1 MAKAPKT
8 SLSGLSDAPIMS
20 RSEDTLNMRAYAE
33 ALADFT
39 RTCKTPMTISIQGD
53 WGSGK
58 SSVMHMVEA
67 EIKNA
72 SDKSLTTKT
81 IWFDTWQFAQFGSD
95 ASLPVTL
102 LSTFI
107 RQLESDSKTKG
118 NLGQQALGILS
129 KIANH
134 PLGKTAIRAGTFGV
148 GNVDDWKSD
157 ESGPSPSELLAEL
170 RPKLEQLLQQ
180 EGRVVFFVDDL
191 DRIPPIQA
199 VTLLETIKIFLNV
212 RNVVFILALDYEVV
226 ERGLKDK
233 FGMSSSDLGGRS
245 FFDKL
250 IQLPFSIPVGSYKVK
265 EYLRSA
271 LLELG
276 YLDQREG
283 DNLGHVVPLV
293 ERSVGRNPR
302 AIKRVLNS
310 LHLLRLIKEKVGD
323 QEGGKTGLE
332 TPLDAL
338 ELDLAVLC
346 LQSQFEPVYNWLSRG
361 GPVRRGLNRM
371 IDQESHEDVEGAT
384 TGPDSYQV
392 SLDRMFAKAKELG
405 PDRLAQER
413 SRYETFKDTFLRVV
427 GIGEDPDAGDA
438 TTIEPRVDYLARTL
452 DLTRVTSSS
461 AGPTLDSEVRAD
473 LTDREV
479 RRILREITRSTN
491 PDGFWGRMTSLH
503 STIASAPHRPIKVR
517 QKDSENAVRFQF
529 GLARLP
535 ADVTVHIWDN
545 RVHVGLQF
553 DGRTMRNPE
562 NRDIYLKR
570 LQACPSLKDIGIEKL
585 TSEDMTSDDITI
597 RSVSFPDS
605 STEAIRAREPE
616 LIAQVVDFLAA
627 LHNELPGDQLRA

>member
-8 SLSGLSDAPIMS
+8 FLSGLSDAPIMS
-20 RSEDTLNMRAYAE
+20 RGEDTLNMRAYAE

-58 SSVMHMVEA
+58 SSIMHMIQS
-67 EIKNA
+67 EIT
-72 SDKSLTTKT
+72 SDPGKKGGGKA
-81 IWFDTWQFAQFGSD
+81 IWFDTWQFAQFGSGD
-95 ASLPVTL
+95 VLPITL

-107 RQLESDSKTKG
+107 RKLQEGKKGQDQKLKDAMGLVKRILMAPAANVAVKALTGGIVSGSDIAGGEGELSLQSELVDDLRLKLES
-118 NLGQQALGILS
+118 
-129 KIANH
+129 
-134 PLGKTAIRAGTFGV
+134 
-148 GNVDDWKSD
+148 
-157 ESGPSPSELLAEL
+157 LLAD
-170 RPKLEQLLQQ
+170 

-191 DRIPPIQA
+191 DRIPPVQA

-212 RNVVFILALDYEVV
+212 QNVVFILALDYEVV
-226 ERGLKDK
+226 ERGLYQK
-233 FGMSSSDLGGRS
+233 FGMSSADLGGRS

-265 EYLRSA
+265 DYLRSA

-276 YLDQREG
+276 YLDKNEG
-283 DNLGHVVPLV
+283 ENLDQVVKIV

-302 AIKRVLNS
+302 AIKRVFNS

-323 QEGGKTGLE
+323 QEGRKTGLE

-346 LQSQFEPVYNWLSRG
+346 LQTQFEPVYNWLSRSG
-361 GPVRRGLNRM
+361 NVKDKLKRM
-371 IDQESHEDVEGAT
+371 MDQESREDAEDAT
-384 TGPDSYQV
+384 AGPDSYQV
-392 SLDRMFAKAKELG
+392 SLDRMFRRFKEDQ
-405 PDRLAQER
+405 DRLAQER
-413 SRYETFKDTFLRVV
+413 FRYETFKDTFLRVV
-427 GIGEDPDAGDA
+427 RIGEDSDEGDA
-438 TTIEPRVDYLARTL
+438 KTIDPRVEYLARTL

-461 AGPTLDSEVRAD
+461 AEPALDSEVRAD
-473 LTDREV
+473 PTDRDV
-479 RRILREITRSTN
+479 RRVLREITRSTN

-535 ADVTVHIWDN
+535 ADVIVHIWDDQ
-545 RVHVGLQF
+545 VHVGLQF

-570 LQACPSLKDIGIEKL
+570 LQACASLKDIAIEKL
-585 TSEDMTSDDITI
+585 TTDDMTSDNIPI
-597 RSVSFPDS
+597 RSFPFPDS
-605 STEAIRAREPE
+605 SIEAIRAREPE
-616 LIAQVVDFLAA
+616 LIALVVEFLAA
-627 LHNELPGDQLRA
+627 LHNELPTDQFKA

>member
-1 MAKAPKT
+1 MAKTPKT

-20 RSEDTLNMRAYAE
+20 RGEDTLNMRAYAE

-58 SSVMHMVEA
+58 SSIMHMIQS
-67 EIKNA
+67 EIT
-72 SDKSLTTKT
+72 SDPGKKGGAKA
-81 IWFDTWQFAQFGSD
+81 IWFDTWQFAQFGSGD
-95 ASLPVTL
+95 VLPITL

-107 RQLESDSKTKG
+107 RKLQEGKKGQDQKLKDAMGLVKRILMAPAANVAVKALTGGIVSGSDIAGGEGELSLRSELVDDLRLKLES
-118 NLGQQALGILS
+118 
-129 KIANH
+129 
-134 PLGKTAIRAGTFGV
+134 
-148 GNVDDWKSD
+148 
-157 ESGPSPSELLAEL
+157 LLAE
-170 RPKLEQLLQQ
+170 

-191 DRIPPIQA
+191 DRIPPVQA

-212 RNVVFILALDYEVV
+212 QNVVFILALDYEVV
-226 ERGLKDK
+226 ERGLYQK
-233 FGMSSSDLGGRS
+233 FGMSSADLGGRS

-276 YLDQREG
+276 YLDQKEG

-323 QEGGKTGLE
+323 QDCGKTGLE

-346 LQSQFEPVYNWLSRG
+346 LQSQFEPVYNWLSRSG
-361 GPVRRGLNRM
+361 SVRPRLNRM
-371 IDQESHEDVEGAT
+371 IDQESREDVEGNTA
-384 TGPDSYQV
+384 GPDSYQV

-427 GIGEDPDAGDA
+427 GIGEDSDEGDA
-438 TTIEPRVDYLARTL
+438 KTIEPRVDYLARTL

-461 AGPTLDSEVRAD
+461 AEPALDSEVRAGTID
-473 LTDREV
+473 PEV
-479 RRILREITRSTN
+479 RRVLREMTHSSN
-491 PDGFWGRMTSLH
+491 PDGFWGRMTRVYEE
-503 STIASAPHRPIKVR
+503 IASDPIRPIRVR
-517 QKDSENAVRFQF
+517 QKDAENSVRFRF
-529 GLARLP
+529 RLRRLP
-535 ADVTVHIWDN
+535 AFVSVRIADDRADVW
-545 RVHVGLQF
+545 LEF
-553 DGRTMRNPE
+553 DGRHLRRAE
-562 NRDIYLKR
+562 NRAAYLKR
-570 LQACPSLKDIGIEKL
+570 LLSCPSLAGLAIEEL
-585 TSEDMTSDDITI
+585 TADDIAI
-597 RSVSFPDS
+597 RSVPYPDS
-605 STEAIRAREPE
+605 SPEAVRAREPE

-627 LHNELPGDQLRA
+627 LHNELPTDQLKA

>member
-1 MAKAPKT
+1 MVKAPKT
-8 SLSGLSDAPIMS
+8 TSLRGLSDAPIMS
-20 RSEDTLNMRAYAE
+20 RGEDTLNMRAYAE

-58 SSVMHMVEA
+58 SSIMHMIEA
-67 EIKNA
+67 EIRNDP
-72 SDKSLTTKT
+72 DKTRAAKT
-81 IWFDTWQFAQFGSD
+81 IWFDTWQFAQFGADS
-95 ASLPVTL
+95 SLPLTL

-107 RQLESDSKTKG
+107 RQLEGNSESKG
-118 NLGQQALGILS
+118 NLGKQALGLLG

-134 PLGKTAIRAGTFGV
+134 PLGKTAFRAATFGA
-148 GNVDDWKSD
+148 GNVDDFKSD
-157 ESGPSPSELLAEL
+157 EIAPSTSELLAEL
-170 RPKLEQLLQQ
+170 RPKLEELLNQ
-180 EGRVVFFVDDL
+180 EGRVIFFVDDL

-212 RNVVFILALDYEVV
+212 RNVVFLLALDYEVV
-226 ERGLKDK
+226 ERGLKEK
-233 FGMSSSDLGGRS
+233 FNLTTSDLGGRS

-276 YLDQREG
+276 YLDQKEG
-283 DNLGHVVPLV
+283 DNLDQVVPLV

-323 QEGGKTGLE
+323 QEGGTTGLE

-346 LQSQFEPVYNWLSRG
+346 LQSQFEPIYNWLSRSG
-361 GPVRRGLNRM
+361 SVRQKLNRM
-371 IDQESHEDVEGAT
+371 IDRESREDSEGT
-384 TGPDSYQV
+384 TAGPDSYQV
-392 SLDRMFAKAKELG
+392 SLDRMFSNFKEK

-427 GIGEDPDAGDA
+427 GIGEDSDEGDA
-438 TTIEPRVDYLARTL
+438 RTIEPRVDYLARTL

-461 AGPTLDSEVRAD
+461 VEPTLDSEVRAGP
-473 LTDREV
+473 TDREV
-479 RRILREITRSTN
+479 RRILREITRSTT

-503 STIASAPHRPIKVR
+503 SSIASAPHRPIKVR

-535 ADVTVHIWDN
+535 ADVIVHIWDN

-562 NRDIYLKR
+562 NREIYLKW
-570 LQACPSLKDIGIEKL
+570 LQACPSLKDIAIDKL
-585 TSEDMTSDDITI
+585 TTDDMTSDDIPI
-597 RSVSFPDS
+597 RSLPFLES
-605 STEAIRAREPE
+605 STEAVRAREPE

-627 LHNELPGDQLRA
+627 LHNELPTDQFKA

>member
-1 MAKAPKT
+1 MAKTPKT

-20 RSEDTLNMRAYAE
+20 RDADTLNMRAYAA

-58 SSVMHMVEA
+58 SSIMHMIQS
-67 EIKNA
+67 EITADPEKKGA
-72 SDKSLTTKT
+72 AKT
-81 IWFDTWQFAQFGSD
+81 IWFDTWQFAQFGSGD
-95 ASLPVTL
+95 VLPITL

-107 RQLESDSKTKG
+107 RKLQEGKKGQDQKLKDAMGIVKRILMAPAANVAVKALTGGIVSGSDIAGGEGELSLRSELVDELRLKLES
-118 NLGQQALGILS
+118 
-129 KIANH
+129 
-134 PLGKTAIRAGTFGV
+134 
-148 GNVDDWKSD
+148 
-157 ESGPSPSELLAEL
+157 LLAE
-170 RPKLEQLLQQ
+170 

-212 RNVVFILALDYEVV
+212 QNVVFILALDYEVV
-226 ERGLKDK
+226 ERGLYQK
-233 FGMSSSDLGGRS
+233 FGMSSADLGGRS

-276 YLDQREG
+276 YLDQKEG

-346 LQSQFEPVYNWLSRG
+346 LQSQFEPVYNWLSRSG
-361 GPVRRGLNRM
+361 SVRQKLDRM
-371 IDQESHEDVEGAT
+371 IDRESREDSEGTAI
-384 TGPDSYQV
+384 GPDSYQV
-392 SLDRMFAKAKELG
+392 SLDRMFSSFQEKT
-405 PDRLAQER
+405 DRLAQEQ

-427 GIGEDPDAGDA
+427 GIGEDSDEGDA
-438 TTIEPRVDYLARTL
+438 KTIEPRVEYLARTL

-461 AGPTLDSEVRAD
+461 AEPALDSEVRAGAID
-473 LTDREV
+473 PEV
-479 RRILREITRSTN
+479 RRVLREMTQSTS
-491 PDGFWGRMTSLH
+491 PDGFWGRMTRVYEE
-503 STIASAPHRPIKVR
+503 IASDPIRPIRVR
-517 QKDSENAVRFQF
+517 QKDAENSVRFRF
-529 GLARLP
+529 RLRRLP
-535 ADVTVHIWDN
+535 AFVSVRIADDRADVW
-545 RVHVGLQF
+545 LEF
-553 DGRTMRNPE
+553 DGRHLRRAE
-562 NRDIYLKR
+562 NRAAYLKR
-570 LQACPSLKDIGIEKL
+570 LLSCPSLAGLAIEEL
-585 TSEDMTSDDITI
+585 TADDIAI
-597 RSVSFPDS
+597 RSVPYPDS
-605 STEAIRAREPE
+605 SPEAVRAREPE

-627 LHNELPGDQLRA
+627 LHNELPTDQLKA

>member
-20 RSEDTLNMRAYAE
+20 HGEDTLNMRAYAE

-39 RTCKTPMTISIQGD
+39 WTCKTPMTISIQGD

-58 SSVMHMVEA
+58 SSIMHMIEA
-67 EIKNA
+67 DIRKTGA
-72 SDKSLTTKT
+72 AKT

-95 ASLPVTL
+95 SALPLTL

-107 RQLESDSKTKG
+107 RQLEGNSKSKG

-134 PLGKTAIRAGTFGV
+134 PIGKTAVRAGTMGIA
-148 GNVDDWKSD
+148 NVDDWKSD
-157 ESGPSPSELLAEL
+157 SDGPAPSELLAEL
-170 RPKLEQLLQQ
+170 RPKLEELLKQA
-180 EGRVVFFVDDL
+180 GRVVFFVDDL
-191 DRIPPIQA
+191 DRIPPVQA

-212 RNVVFILALDYEVV
+212 QNIVFILALDYEVV

-233 FGMSSSDLGGRS
+233 FGMNASDLGGRS

-276 YLDQREG
+276 YLDQKEG

-323 QEGGKTGLE
+323 QEAGKTGLE

-346 LQSQFEPVYNWLSRG
+346 LQSQFEPVYNWLSRSG
-361 GPVRRGLNRM
+361 SVRQKLNRM
-371 IDQESHEDVEGAT
+371 IDRESREDSEGTT

-392 SLDRMFAKAKELG
+392 SLDRMFSSFKEN

-427 GIGEDPDAGDA
+427 GIGEDSDEGDA
-438 TTIEPRVDYLARTL
+438 KTIEPRVDYLARTL

-461 AGPTLDSEVRAD
+461 AEPSLDPEVRAGAID
-473 LTDREV
+473 PEV
-479 RRILREITRSTN
+479 RRVLREMTHSSN
-491 PDGFWGRMTSLH
+491 PDGFWGRMTRVYEE
-503 STIASAPHRPIKVR
+503 IASDPIRPIRVR
-517 QKDSENAVRFQF
+517 QKDAENSVRFRF
-529 GLARLP
+529 RLRRLP
-535 ADVTVHIWDN
+535 AFVSVRIADDRADVW
-545 RVHVGLQF
+545 LEF
-553 DGRTMRNPE
+553 DGRHLRRAE
-562 NRDIYLKR
+562 NRAAYLKR
-570 LQACPSLKDIGIEKL
+570 LLSCPSLAGLAIEEL
-585 TSEDMTSDDITI
+585 TADDIAI
-597 RSVSFPDS
+597 RSVLYPDS
-605 STEAIRAREPE
+605 STEAVRAREPE

-627 LHNELPGDQLRA
+627 LHNELPTDQLKA

>member
-20 RSEDTLNMRAYAE
+20 RGEDTLNMRAYAE

-58 SSVMHMVEA
+58 SSIMHMIQS
-67 EIKNA
+67 EIT
-72 SDKSLTTKT
+72 SDPGKKGGAKA
-81 IWFDTWQFAQFGSD
+81 IWFDTWQFAQFGSGD
-95 ASLPVTL
+95 VLPITL

-107 RQLESDSKTKG
+107 RKLQEGKKGQDQKLKDAMGLVKRILMAPAANVAVKALTGGIVSGSDIVGGEGELSLRSELVDDLRLKLES
-118 NLGQQALGILS
+118 
-129 KIANH
+129 
-134 PLGKTAIRAGTFGV
+134 
-148 GNVDDWKSD
+148 
-157 ESGPSPSELLAEL
+157 LLAE
-170 RPKLEQLLQQ
+170 

-191 DRIPPIQA
+191 DRIPPVQA

-212 RNVVFILALDYEVV
+212 QNVVFILALDYEVV
-226 ERGLKDK
+226 ERGLYQK
-233 FGMSSSDLGGRS
+233 FGMSSADLGGRS

-276 YLDQREG
+276 YLDQKEG

-346 LQSQFEPVYNWLSRG
+346 LQSQFEPVYNWLSRSG
-361 GPVRRGLNRM
+361 SVRPRLNRM
-371 IDQESHEDVEGAT
+371 IDQESHEDVEGNTA
-384 TGPDSYQV
+384 GPDSYQV

-427 GIGEDPDAGDA
+427 GIGEDSDEGDA
-438 TTIEPRVDYLARTL
+438 KTIEPRVDYLARTL

-461 AGPTLDSEVRAD
+461 AEPSLDSEVRAGTID
-473 LTDREV
+473 PEV
-479 RRILREITRSTN
+479 RRVLREMTHSSN
-491 PDGFWGRMTSLH
+491 PDGFWGRMTRVYEE
-503 STIASAPHRPIKVR
+503 IASDPIRPIRVR
-517 QKDSENAVRFQF
+517 QKDAENSVRFRF
-529 GLARLP
+529 RLRRLP
-535 ADVTVHIWDN
+535 AFVSVRIADDRADVW
-545 RVHVGLQF
+545 LEF
-553 DGRTMRNPE
+553 DGRHLRRAE
-562 NRDIYLKR
+562 NRAAYLKR
-570 LQACPSLKDIGIEKL
+570 LLSCPSLAGLAIEEL
-585 TSEDMTSDDITI
+585 TADDIAI
-597 RSVSFPDS
+597 RSVPYPDS
-605 STEAIRAREPE
+605 SPEAVRAREPE

-627 LHNELPGDQLRA
+627 LHNELPTDQLKA

>member
-1 MAKAPKT
+1 MAKLPKT
-8 SLSGLSDAPIMS
+8 TLSGLSDAPIMN
-20 RSEDTLNMRAYAE
+20 RGEDTLNMRAYAE

-58 SSVMHMVEA
+58 SSIMHMIQS
-67 EIKNA
+67 EI
-72 SDKSLTTKT
+72 TTDPGKKGTAKT
-81 IWFDTWQFAQFGSD
+81 IWFDTWQFAQFGSGD
-95 ASLPVTL
+95 TLPITL
-102 LSTFI
+102 LATFI
-107 RQLESDSKTKG
+107 RQLEGGSKAKDSLGREALSLVTK
-118 NLGQQALGILS
+118 LFHS
-129 KIANH
+129 
-134 PLGKTAIRAGTFGV
+134 PVGKTVIRAGTAGIM
-148 GNVDDWKSD
+148 NVDDWSKS
-157 ESGPSPSELLAEL
+157 EANGPLPSEVLSEL
-170 RPKLEQLLQQ
+170 REKLEQLLQQ

-191 DRIPPIQA
+191 DRIPPVQA

-212 RNVVFILALDYEVV
+212 ENVVFILALDYEVV
-226 ERGLKDK
+226 ERGLFQK
-233 FGMSSSDLGGRS
+233 FGISSADLGGRS

-276 YLDQREG
+276 YLDQKEG
-283 DNLGHVVPLV
+283 DNVGQVVPLV

-302 AIKRVLNS
+302 AIKRILNS

-323 QEGGKTGLE
+323 QERGKTGLE

-346 LQSQFEPVYNWLSRG
+346 LQSQFEPVYNWLSRSG
-361 GPVRRGLNRM
+361 DVKDKLKRM
-371 IDQESHEDVEGAT
+371 MDQETREDSEGTT

-392 SLDRMFAKAKELG
+392 SLERMFRSSKEN

-427 GIGEDPDAGDA
+427 GIGEDADEGDA
-438 TTIEPRVDYLARTL
+438 KTIEPRVDYLARTL

-461 AGPTLDSEVRAD
+461 AEPKLDSEVSAGP
-473 LTDREV
+473 TDREV
-479 RRILREITRSTN
+479 RRILREIARSTK
-491 PDGFWGRMTSLH
+491 PDGFWGCITSLH

-535 ADVTVHIWDN
+535 ADVIVHIWDN
-545 RVHVGLQF
+545 RVQVGLQF

-570 LQACPSLKDIGIEKL
+570 VQACASLKEIAIEKL
-585 TSEDMTSDDITI
+585 TTDDMTSDYIAI
-597 RSVSFPDS
+597 RSVPFLDS

-616 LIAQVVDFLAA
+616 LIALVVDFLAT
-627 LHNELPGDQLRA
+627 LHNELPTDQLKA